1 MQNLVAKVI
10 AMVVM
15 MPFLTTDMQNGAN
28 LNDLQEESN
37 SLTNCLYMYSKAVSG
52 VCGKQLSM

>member
-15 MPFLTTDMQNGAN
+15 MLFLTMDMQNSAS
-28 LNDLQEESN
+28 LHDLKK
-37 SLTNCLYMYSKAVSG
+37 TNH
-52 VCGKQLSM
+52 

>member
-15 MPFLTTDMQNGAN
+15 MLFLTMDMQNSAS
-28 LNDLQEESN
+28 LNDLKK
-37 SLTNCLYMYSKAVSG
+37 TIH
-52 VCGKQLSM
+52 

>member
-15 MPFLTTDMQNGAN
+15 MPFLTTDMQNSAN
-28 LNDLQEESN
+28 LNDLK
-37 SLTNCLYMYSKAVSG
+37 KAIH
-52 VCGKQLSM
+52 